1 MSFVG
6 AVAYPIYSRIGNY
19 HVADS
24 MSLIKGRHSVKAGG
38 EIRFVRESLSHFEPG
53 HTTIAF
59 SGQASHI
66 SPVADFVEGIP
77 VAVIYF
83 NRAQKA
89 PMSQE
94 GYGFFVQD
102 DYQVSR
108 RLVLNVGLRYELAT
122 LLNSPAPA

>member
-6 AVAYPIYSRIGNY
+6 AIAYPIYSRIGNY

-24 MSLIKGRHSVKAGG
+24 VSLIKGRHSIKAGG
-38 EIRFVRESLSHFEPG
+38 EVRFIRESLSHFQPG

-77 VAVIYF
+77 AAVLVF
-83 NRAQKA
+83 ARTQAA
-89 PMSQE
+89 PMRQE
-94 GYGFFVQD
+94 VAGFFV
-102 DYQVSR
+102 R
-108 RLVLNVGLRYELAT
+108 TTTRLPGGW
-122 LLNSPAPA
+122 S